1 MIVGISHT
9 PQVGKSCGAGH
20 NSASSTH
27 NRLNTMNDWQLLAE
41 YTERRAQDAF
51 RELVR
56 RHLPLVIG
64 VCRRRLR
71 DPAAAEDVAQA
82 VFLLLARR
90 PPKRRGEA
98 ELGGWLFKTAH
109 YACKNAL
116 RSKMTRD
123 RHESSAAVE
132 RAEAMAKP
140 VAIDS
145 QSAEMLDNA
154 MSELPPADRDVLML
168 RFHSALDIPEV
179 AAHLNLPSNT
189 VAKRI
194 SRALDK
200 VRKFFERNGAQF
212 SVPIATQQLAAL
224 SKSHLTV
231 ETIARVADVA
241 MSNVAA
247 TSQVAQIYERMIQM
261 IRKAQMR
268 VAATITAAALVIGGG
283 GAVSVFALLRD
294 QTPPIVASAAV
305 EPGKSNVS
313 GLEERSIDARTPMQ
327 ILEAFAKATRAGDAK
342 TMRSLVHAGDAM
354 RQRLLDAACNYAE
367 ASVALRKAVA
377 KEFGEPAA
385 QALAAGNFSPLDSF
399 ASFIEQA
406 AGKMEPKIDGDV
418 AIFAP
423 PGTSPEEA
431 FYLERIEGEWKISAA
446 KTTETWTDQ
455 MAEERGAMLNGVTD
469 ALARLTQEV
478 SDGKYA
484 SAKEF
489 METVQQMFGRK

>member
-1 MIVGISHT
+1 
-9 PQVGKSCGAGH
+9 
-20 NSASSTH
+20 
-27 NRLNTMNDWQLLAE
+27 MNDWQLLAE

-56 RHLPLVIG
+56 RHLPLVLG
-64 VCRRRLR
+64 VCRRKLR
-71 DPAAAEDVAQA
+71 DPSAAEDVAQA

-90 PPKRRGEA
+90 PPKRRGDA
-98 ELGGWLFKTAH
+98 ELGGWLFQTAH

-116 RSKMTRD
+116 RSKMARD
-123 RHESSAAVE
+123 RHESAAAAQ
-132 RAEAMAKP
+132 RAEAMSKTAP
-140 VAIDS
+140 ISSA
-145 QSAEMLDNA
+145 SAEMLDDA
-154 MSELPPADRDVLML
+154 MAELPPADRDVLML
-168 RFHSALDIPEV
+168 RFHSSLDIPEV
-179 AAHLNLPSNT
+179 AAHLKVPPNT
-189 VAKRI
+189 AAKRI

-212 SVPIATQQLAAL
+212 SMAFAAQQLTAL
-224 SKSHLTV
+224 SESHVAV
-231 ETIARVADVA
+231 ETISRVADVA

-247 TSQVAQIYERMIQM
+247 TSQVTHIYERMIQM
-261 IRKAQMR
+261 IRRAQMR
-268 VAATITAAALVIGGG
+268 LAATITAAALVIGGG
-283 GAVSVFALLRD
+283 GLVSVLALLRD
-294 QTPPIVASAAV
+294 QTPPSVASAAA
-305 EPGKSNVS
+305 EPGKSNAS
-313 GLEERSIDARTPMQ
+313 GLEERKIDARTPMQ
-327 ILEAFAKATRAGDAK
+327 VLEAFAKATRAGDAK
-342 TMRSLVHAGDAM
+342 TMRSLVHAGDPM
-354 RQRLLDAACNYAE
+354 RQRLLDAACNYAD

-446 KTTETWTDQ
+446 KSTETWTDQ

-469 ALARLTQEV
+469 TLARLTQEV
-478 SDGKYA
+478 SDGKFA
-484 SAKEF
+484 NAKEF
-489 METVQQMFGRK
+489 MDSLQQMFGRK